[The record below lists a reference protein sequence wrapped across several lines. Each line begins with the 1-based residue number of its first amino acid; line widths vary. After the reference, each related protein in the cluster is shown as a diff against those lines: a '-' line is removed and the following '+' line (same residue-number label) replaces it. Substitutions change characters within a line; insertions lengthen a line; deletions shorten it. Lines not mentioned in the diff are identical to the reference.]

1 MRRIAD
7 TYIQFVDTLSE
18 ILGNLSMYL
27 VVLTVAVGFY
37 NVLVRYIGRFLGV
50 RLSSNVFIETQW
62 YLFSLVF
69 FLGFAYIMKH
79 GINVRVDFIYAH
91 WPVRRKALL
100 DFWGHLIFLIPYCII
115 GIWVTVSPVLT
126 SWRYWEMSPDPGGLP
141 RAPIKS
147 MILVAFGTLLLQAI
161 AEEIKL
167 YRVIRGEEAQVE
179 ELGGEQ
185 PLRLE

>member
-1 MRRIAD
+1 MRAITDA
-7 TYIQFVDTLSE
+7 YIRFVDTLSE
-18 ILGNLSMYL
+18 ILGITSMYL
-27 VVLTVAVGFY
+27 VILTVAVGFY
-37 NVLVRYIGRFLGV
+37 NVVTRYVGRFIGV
-50 RLSSNVFIETQW
+50 RLSSNVFIEIQW

-69 FLGFAYIMKH
+69 FLGFAYILKH
-79 GINVRVDFIYAH
+79 GINVRVDFIYTH
-91 WPVRRKALL
+91 WPLRRKAML
-100 DFWGHLIFLIPYCII
+100 DFWGHIVFLIPYCII
-115 GIWVTVSPVLT
+115 GLWVTVSPVII

-167 YRVIRGEEAQVE
+167 FRVIRGEEVEVE
-179 ELGGEQ
+179 ELGQEQ